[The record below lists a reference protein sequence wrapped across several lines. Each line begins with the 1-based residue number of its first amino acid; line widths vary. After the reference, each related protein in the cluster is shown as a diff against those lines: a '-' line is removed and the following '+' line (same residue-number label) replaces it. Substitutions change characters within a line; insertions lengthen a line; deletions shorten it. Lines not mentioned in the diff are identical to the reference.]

1 MQVEDVTRSVRAHHK
16 WFSESLPLIASE
28 NITSPAVRQLLASD
42 FGHRYAEGKVGH
54 RLYQGVK
61 YIDEV
66 EQYAIDL
73 ALKLF
78 KAEHVNVQPISGV
91 NANIAAFFALTRQ
104 NDVLMALD
112 TSHGGHISHGTKSGP
127 GIRHLKIVKHPF
139 DYEEMNIDTD
149 AMVSTIYEKK
159 PKIILFGASLFLF
172 PHPVKEAYDAA
183 RDVGATIMYDA
194 AHVLGLIAG
203 EQFQNPLSEGVDVMT
218 GSTHK
223 TFPGPQH
230 GIIFTTH
237 ALADAIDD
245 AVFPGTVS
253 NHHLHHVAGLA
264 VTLVEMLEFGKAY
277 AQQTIKNA
285 KTLGEAL
292 YNSGF
297 NVLCP
302 EKEFTQ
308 SHQIVLDVGRASA
321 MAVALEEANIIAN
334 KNLLPWDDHNAPE
347 NPSGLRFG
355 TQELTRL
362 GMKES
367 EMQSVARLVAR
378 VLNGEAPEKV
388 KKDVVEFKNNYQEV
402 DYCFSHEL
410 GAYQFPAW

>member
-1 MQVEDVTRSVRAHHK
+1 MHVEDVTRSVRAHHK

-54 RLYQGVK
+54 RYYQGVK

-78 KAEHVNVQPISGV
+78 RAEHVNVQPVSGV
-91 NANIAAFFALTRQ
+91 NANIAAFFALSNQ
-104 NDVLMALD
+104 NDALMALD

-127 GIRHLKIVKHPF
+127 GIRHLRIVKHPF

-149 AMVSTIYEKK
+149 TMVSTIYEKK

-172 PHPVKEAYDAA
+172 PHPVKEANDAA
-183 RDVGATIMYDA
+183 RDVGATIVYDS

-203 EQFQNPLSEGVDVMT
+203 EQFQDPLKEGVDVMT

-230 GIIFTTH
+230 GIIFTTR

-253 NHHLHHVAGLA
+253 NHHLHHVAALA

-277 AQQTIKNA
+277 AQQTIENA
-285 KTLGEAL
+285 KTLGAAL
-292 YNSGF
+292 YNHGF

-302 EKEFTQ
+302 DKEFTE

-321 MAVALEEANIIAN
+321 LAVALEKANIIAN

-347 NPSGLRFG
+347 NPSGIRFG

-367 EMQSVARLVAR
+367 EMKVVAGLVAR

-388 KKDVVEFKNNYQEV
+388 KKDVVEFKSNYQEV
-402 DYCFSHEL
+402 EYCFSHEL

>member
-1 MQVEDVTRSVRAHHK
+1 
-16 WFSESLPLIASE
+16 
-28 NITSPAVRQLLASD
+28 
-42 FGHRYAEGKVGH
+42 
-54 RLYQGVK
+54 
-61 YIDEV
+61 
-66 EQYAIDL
+66 
-73 ALKLF
+73 
-78 KAEHVNVQPISGV
+78 
-91 NANIAAFFALTRQ
+91 
-104 NDVLMALD
+104 
-112 TSHGGHISHGTKSGP
+112 
-127 GIRHLKIVKHPF
+127 
-139 DYEEMNIDTD
+139 MNIDTD
-149 AMVSTIYEKK
+149 AMISTIYEKK

-172 PHPVKEAYDAA
+172 PHPVKEAHDAA
-183 RDVGATIMYDA
+183 RDVGATIVYDS

-203 EQFQNPLSEGVDVMT
+203 EQFQDPLNEGVDVMT

-230 GIIFTTH
+230 GIIFTTR

-285 KTLGEAL
+285 KTLGETL
-292 YNSGF
+292 YNHEF

-302 EKEFTQ
+302 EKEFTE
-308 SHQIVLDVGRASA
+308 SHQIVLDVGRASVLA
-321 MAVALEEANIIAN
+321 AALEKANIIAN

-362 GMKES
+362 GMNES
-367 EMQSVARLVAR
+367 EMKIVAGLVAR

-402 DYCFSHEL
+402 EYCFSHEL

>member
-203 EQFQNPLSEGVDVMT
+203 EQFQNPLNEGVDVMT

-367 EMQSVARLVAR
+367 EMRVVAGLVAR

>member
-1 MQVEDVTRSVRAHHK
+1 MDVEDVTRSVRAHHK

-54 RLYQGVK
+54 RYYQGVK

-78 KAEHVNVQPISGV
+78 RAEHVNVQPISGV
-91 NANIAAFFALTRQ
+91 NANIAAFFALSNH
-104 NDVLMALD
+104 NDELMALD

-127 GIRHLKIVKHPF
+127 GIRHLRIVKHPF

-159 PKIILFGASLFLF
+159 PQIILFGASLFLF

-183 RDVGATIMYDA
+183 RDVGATIVYDA

-203 EQFQNPLSEGVDVMT
+203 EQFQDPLNEGVDVMT

-230 GIIFTTH
+230 GIIFATR

-264 VTLVEMLEFGKAY
+264 VTLVEMLEFGEAY

-292 YNSGF
+292 YNTGF

-302 EKEFTQ
+302 EKEFTE

-367 EMQSVARLVAR
+367 EMKVVAGLVAR

>member
-1 MQVEDVTRSVRAHHK
+1 
-16 WFSESLPLIASE
+16 LIASE
-28 NITSPAVRQLLASD
+28 NITSPAVRQLLATD

-54 RLYQGVK
+54 RYYQGVK

-78 KAEHVNVQPISGV
+78 RAEHVNVQPISGV
-91 NANIAAFFALTRQ
+91 NANIAAFFALSNL
-104 NDVLMALD
+104 NDALMALD

-127 GIRHLKIVKHPF
+127 GIRHLRIVKHPF
-139 DYEEMNIDTD
+139 DYEEMNIDSD
-149 AMVSTIYEKK
+149 AMVSTIYEKR
-159 PKIILFGASLFLF
+159 PKIVLFGASLFLF
-172 PHPVKEAYDAA
+172 PHPVKEACDAA
-183 RDVGATIMYDA
+183 REVGATIVYDS

-203 EQFQNPLSEGVDVMT
+203 QEFQDPLREGVDVMT

-223 TFPGPQH
+223 TFPGPQG
-230 GIIFTTH
+230 GIIFTTRE
-237 ALADAIDD
+237 LADAIDD

-285 KTLGEAL
+285 KTLGAAL
-292 YNSGF
+292 YDDGF

-302 EKEFTQ
+302 DKEFTE
-308 SHQIVLDVGRASA
+308 SHQIVLDVERASA
-321 MAVALEEANIIAN
+321 FAVALEEANIIAN
-334 KNLLPWDDHNAPE
+334 KNLLPWDDHDAPE
-347 NPSGLRFG
+347 NPSGIRFG

-367 EMQSVARLVAR
+367 EMRVVAGLVAR

-402 DYCFSHEL
+402 EYCFSHEL

>member
-1 MQVEDVTRSVRAHHK
+1 MDVEDVTRSVRAHHK
-16 WFSESLPLIASE
+16 WFRESLPLIASE

-54 RLYQGVK
+54 RYYQGVK

-78 KAEHVNVQPISGV
+78 RAEHVNVQPISGV
-91 NANIAAFFALTRQ
+91 NANIAAFFALSSQ

-127 GIRHLKIVKHPF
+127 GIRHLRIVKHPF

-149 AMVSTIYEKK
+149 AMLTTIYEKR

-172 PHPVKEAYDAA
+172 PHPVKEACDAA
-183 RDVGATIMYDA
+183 RDVGATIVYDS

-203 EQFQNPLSEGVDVMT
+203 EQFQDPLNEGVDVMT

-230 GIIFTTH
+230 GIIFSTR

-285 KTLGEAL
+285 KTLGAAL
-292 YNSGF
+292 HDYGF

-302 EKEFTQ
+302 DKEFTE
-308 SHQIVLDVGRASA
+308 SHQIVLDVGRASVF
-321 MAVALEEANIIAN
+321 AVALEEANIIAN

-355 TQELTRL
+355 TQELARL

-367 EMQSVARLVAR
+367 EMKIVAGLVAR

-402 DYCFSHEL
+402 EYCFSHEL

>member
-1 MQVEDVTRSVRAHHK
+1 MHVEDITRSVRAHHK

-42 FGHRYAEGKVGH
+42 FGHRYAEGKVGQ
-54 RLYQGVK
+54 RYYQGVK

-66 EQYAIDL
+66 EQHAIDL
-73 ALKLF
+73 SLKLF
-78 KAEHVNVQPISGV
+78 KAEHVNVQPVSGV
-91 NANIAAFFALTRQ
+91 NANIAAFFALSNL
-104 NDVLMALD
+104 NDALMALD
-112 TSHGGHISHGTKSGP
+112 TSHGGHISHGTKSVA
-127 GIRHLKIVKHPF
+127 GIRHLRIVKHPF
-139 DYEEMNIDTD
+139 DYEEMNIDSD
-149 AMVSTIYEKK
+149 AMIATIYEKK

-172 PHPVKEAYDAA
+172 PHPIKEACDAA
-183 RDVGATIMYDA
+183 REVGAAIVYDS

-203 EQFQNPLSEGVDVMT
+203 EQFQDPLDEGVDVMT

-223 TFPGPQH
+223 TFPGPQG
-230 GIIFTTH
+230 GIIFSTR

-253 NHHLHHVAGLA
+253 NHHLHHIAGLA

-277 AQQTIKNA
+277 AQQTIENA
-285 KTLGEAL
+285 QTLGAAL
-292 YNSGF
+292 YNLGF

-302 EKEFTQ
+302 DKGFTE

-321 MAVALEEANIIAN
+321 LAVALEKANIIAN

-347 NPSGLRFG
+347 NPSGIRFG

-367 EMQSVARLVAR
+367 EMKVVAGLVAR

-388 KKDVVEFKNNYQEV
+388 KKDVVEFKSNYQEV
-402 DYCFSHEL
+402 EYCFSHEL

>member
-1 MQVEDVTRSVRAHHK
+1 MDVEDVTRSVRAHHK

-54 RLYQGVK
+54 RYYQGVK

-66 EQYAIDL
+66 EQCAIDL

-78 KAEHVNVQPISGV
+78 RAEHVNVQPISGV
-91 NANIAAFFALTRQ
+91 NANIAAFFALSSQ

-127 GIRHLKIVKHPF
+127 GIRHLRIVKHPF

-172 PHPVKEAYDAA
+172 PHPVKEAFDAA
-183 RDVGATIMYDA
+183 RDVGATIVYDS

-203 EQFQNPLSEGVDVMT
+203 EQFQDPLNEGVDVMT

-230 GIIFTTH
+230 GIIFTTR

-277 AQQTIKNA
+277 AKQTIKNA

-292 YNSGF
+292 YDHEF

-302 EKEFTQ
+302 EKEFTE
-308 SHQIVLDVGRASA
+308 SHQIVLDVGRASVLA
-321 MAVALEEANIIAN
+321 AALEKANIIAN

-362 GMKES
+362 GMNES
-367 EMQSVARLVAR
+367 EMKIVAGLVAR

-402 DYCFSHEL
+402 EYCFSHEL

>member
-1 MQVEDVTRSVRAHHK
+1 MHVEDVTRSVRAHHK

-54 RLYQGVK
+54 RYYQGVK

-78 KAEHVNVQPISGV
+78 RAEHVNVQPVSGV
-91 NANIAAFFALTRQ
+91 NANIAAFFALSNQ
-104 NDVLMALD
+104 NDALMALD

-127 GIRHLKIVKHPF
+127 GIRHLRIVKHPF

-149 AMVSTIYEKK
+149 TMVSTIYEKK

-172 PHPVKEAYDAA
+172 PHPVKEANDAA
-183 RDVGATIMYDA
+183 RDVGATIVYDS

-203 EQFQNPLSEGVDVMT
+203 EQFQNPLKEGVDVMT

-230 GIIFTTH
+230 GIIFTTR
-237 ALADAIDD
+237 ALADAIDE

-253 NHHLHHVAGLA
+253 NHHLHHVAALA

-277 AQQTIKNA
+277 AQQTIENA
-285 KTLGEAL
+285 KTLGAAL
-292 YNSGF
+292 YNHGF

-302 EKEFTQ
+302 DKEFTE

-321 MAVALEEANIIAN
+321 LAVALEKANIIAN

-347 NPSGLRFG
+347 NPSGIRFG

-367 EMQSVARLVAR
+367 EMKVVAGLVAR

-388 KKDVVEFKNNYQEV
+388 KKDVVEFKSNYQEV
-402 DYCFSHEL
+402 EYCFSHEL

>member
-1 MQVEDVTRSVRAHHK
+1 MHVDDITRSARAHHK

-28 NITSPAVRQLLASD
+28 NITSPVVRQLLATD
-42 FGHRYAEGKVGH
+42 FAHRYAEGKVGQ

-78 KAEHVNVQPISGV
+78 RAEHVNVQPISGV
-91 NANIAAFFALTRQ
+91 NANIAAFFALSNL
-104 NDVLMALD
+104 NDSLMALD
-112 TSHGGHISHGTKSGP
+112 TSHGGHISHGSKSGP
-127 GIRHLKIVKHPF
+127 GILHLRIIKHPF

-149 AMVSTIYEKK
+149 AMVATIYAKK
-159 PKIILFGASLFLF
+159 PQIILFGASLFLF

-183 RDVGATIMYDA
+183 RDVGATMVYDA

-203 EQFQNPLSEGVDVMT
+203 EQFQDPLEEGVDVMT

-223 TFPGPQH
+223 TFPGPQG
-230 GIIFTTH
+230 GIIFSTR
-237 ALADAIDD
+237 ALADAIDE

-285 KTLGEAL
+285 KTLGAAL
-292 YNSGF
+292 YNNGF

-302 EKEFTQ
+302 DKDFTE
-308 SHQIVLDVGRASA
+308 SHQIILDVGRASA
-321 MAVALEEANIIAN
+321 LAVALEEANIIAN

-347 NPSGLRFG
+347 NPSGLRLG

-367 EMQSVARLVAR
+367 EMKVVAGLVAR

-410 GAYQFPAW
+410 GAYQFPTW

>member
-1 MQVEDVTRSVRAHHK
+1 MHVEDITRPVRAHNE

-28 NITSPAVRQLLASD
+28 NITSPAVRQLLATD
-42 FGHRYAEGKVGH
+42 FAHRYAEGKVGQ
-54 RLYQGVK
+54 RYYQGVK

-66 EQYAIDL
+66 EQHAIDL

-78 KAEHVNVQPISGV
+78 KAEHVNVQPVSGV
-91 NANIAAFFALTRQ
+91 NANIAAFFALS
-104 NDVLMALD
+104 NKDDALMALD
-112 TSHGGHISHGTKSGP
+112 TSHGGHLSHGMKSA
-127 GIRHLKIVKHPF
+127 GIRHLRIVKHPF

-149 AMVSTIYEKK
+149 AMISTIYKKK
-159 PKIILFGASLFLF
+159 PKIVLFGASLFLF
-172 PHPVKEAYDAA
+172 PHPIKEARDAA
-183 RDVGATIMYDA
+183 REVDAAIVYDS

-203 EQFQNPLSEGVDVMT
+203 EQFQDPLGEGVDVMT

-223 TFPGPQH
+223 TFPGPQG
-230 GIIFTTH
+230 GIIFSTR
-237 ALADAIDD
+237 ALADAVDE

-264 VTLVEMLEFGKAY
+264 VTLIEMLEFGKAY
-277 AQQTIKNA
+277 ALQTIQNA
-285 KTLGEAL
+285 KELGAEL
-292 YNSGF
+292 YDEGF

-302 EKEFTQ
+302 DKGFTE

-321 MAVALEEANIIAN
+321 SAVALEKANIIAN

-362 GMKES
+362 GMNES
-367 EMQSVARLVAR
+367 EMGVVAKLISR

-388 KKDVVEFKNNYQEV
+388 KKDVVDFKNDYQEV
-402 DYCFSHEL
+402 EYCFSHEL
-410 GAYQFPAW
+410 GAYEFPAW

>member
-1 MQVEDVTRSVRAHHK
+1 MHVEDVTRSVRAHHK
-16 WFSESLPLIASE
+16 WLSESLPLIASE

-54 RLYQGVK
+54 RFYQGVK

-66 EQYAIDL
+66 EQHAIDL

-78 KAEHVNVQPISGV
+78 RAEHVNVQPISGV
-91 NANIAAFFALTRQ
+91 NANIAAFFALSNQ
-104 NDVLMALD
+104 NDALMALD
-112 TSHGGHISHGTKSGP
+112 TSHGGHISHGTKSVA
-127 GIRHLKIVKHPF
+127 GIRHLRVVKHPF
-139 DYEEMNIDTD
+139 DYEEMNIDSD
-149 AMVSTIYEKK
+149 AMIATIYEKK
-159 PKIILFGASLFLF
+159 PKIVLFGASLFLF
-172 PHPVKEAYDAA
+172 PHPVKEACDAA
-183 RDVGATIMYDA
+183 RDVGAAIVYDS

-203 EQFQNPLSEGVDVMT
+203 EQFQDPLDEGVDVMT

-223 TFPGPQH
+223 TFPGPQG
-230 GIIFTTH
+230 GIIFSKRE
-237 ALADAIDD
+237 LADAIDD

-264 VTLVEMLEFGKAY
+264 VTLIEMLEFGKAY
-277 AQQTIKNA
+277 AQQTVKNA
-285 KTLGEAL
+285 KTLGSAL
-292 YNSGF
+292 YDCGF

-302 EKEFTQ
+302 DKEFTE

-321 MAVALEEANIIAN
+321 FAVALEEANIIAN
-334 KNLLPWDDHNAPE
+334 KNLLPWDDHDAPE
-347 NPSGLRFG
+347 NPSGIRFG

-362 GMKES
+362 GMKKS
-367 EMQSVARLVAR
+367 EMRVVAGLVAR

-402 DYCFSHEL
+402 EYCFSHEL

>member
-1 MQVEDVTRSVRAHHK
+1 MDVEDVTRSVRAHHK

-28 NITSPAVRQLLASD
+28 NITSPAVRRLLASD

-66 EQYAIDL
+66 EQCAIDL

-91 NANIAAFFALTRQ
+91 NANIAAFFALSNQ

-127 GIRHLKIVKHPF
+127 GIRHLRLVKHPF
-139 DYEEMNIDTD
+139 DFEEMNIDTD

-159 PKIILFGASLFLF
+159 PKIILLGASVFLF
-172 PHPVKEAYDAA
+172 PHPVKEAYEAA
-183 RDVGATIMYDA
+183 RDVGATLVYDS

-203 EQFQNPLSEGVDVMT
+203 EEFQDPLNEGVDVMT

-230 GIIFTTH
+230 GIIFSTR

-285 KTLGEAL
+285 KTLGETL
-292 YNSGF
+292 YNTGF
-297 NVLCP
+297 NALCP
-302 EKEFTQ
+302 EKEFTE

-321 MAVALEEANIIAN
+321 LAVALEEANIIAN

-367 EMQSVARLVAR
+367 EMKVVAGLVAR

>member
-1 MQVEDVTRSVRAHHK
+1 MHVEDITRSVRAHHE

-28 NITSPAVRQLLASD
+28 NITSPAVRQLLATD
-42 FGHRYAEGKVGH
+42 FAHRYAEGKVGQ

-66 EQYAIDL
+66 EQHAIDL

-78 KAEHVNVQPISGV
+78 KAEHVNVQPVSGV
-91 NANIAAFFALTRQ
+91 NANIAAFFALSNK
-104 NDVLMALD
+104 NDALMALD
-112 TSHGGHISHGTKSGP
+112 TSHGGHISHGMKSA
-127 GIRHLKIVKHPF
+127 GIRHLRIVKHPF
-139 DYEEMNIDTD
+139 NYEEMNIDSD
-149 AMVSTIYEKK
+149 AMVTTIYKEE
-159 PKIILFGASLFLF
+159 PKIVLFGASLFLF
-172 PHPVKEAYDAA
+172 PHPVKEARDAA
-183 RDVGATIMYDA
+183 RDVGAAIVYDS

-203 EQFQNPLSEGVDVMT
+203 EEFQSPLEEGVDVMT

-223 TFPGPQH
+223 TFPGPQG
-230 GIIFTTH
+230 GIIFSTP
-237 ALADAIDD
+237 ALADAIDE

-264 VTLVEMLEFGKAY
+264 VTLLEMLEFGKVY
-277 AQQTIKNA
+277 ARQTIQNA
-285 KTLGEAL
+285 KKLGAEL
-292 YNSGF
+292 YDEGF

-302 EKEFTQ
+302 EKGFTE

-321 MAVALEEANIIAN
+321 FALALEKANIIAN

-362 GMKES
+362 GMNES
-367 EMQSVARLVAR
+367 EMGVVAKLISR

-388 KKDVVEFKNNYQEV
+388 KKDVVEFKNDYQEV
-402 DYCFSHEL
+402 EYCFSHEL
-410 GAYQFPAW
+410 GAYEFPAW